1 MTSLGDL
8 SRCSSQNTFWVGMS
22 AAMIVGAGA
31 QEWVRHD
38 AGTIRKY
45 CLGQLA
51 SRPDPV
57 HD

>member
-1 MTSLGDL
+1 
-8 SRCSSQNTFWVGMS
+8 
-22 AAMIVGAGA
+22 MIVGAST
-31 QEWVRHD
+31 QERVGHV
-38 AGTIRKY
+38 AGTIRKS